1 MNYFLEEW
9 VDPSKIFSGK
19 RNPHV
24 AISTIPLL
32 LTTMKSHSQFEAN
45 YLLDRIYNKALQS
58 NKLNFDRFSVEPDVN
73 SAFPINNKLNLPF
86 VGNDA
91 KAFCFQI
98 NRQVRSCD
106 PCLEKAR
113 AKLNN
118 SFYLG
123 GFAFLKVKPKCVKFW
138 KSNSKFS
145 SSSLTRFP
153 FIRNYND
160 SKKHK
165 VLYYSSFILKAI
177 RFQDA
182 SVVAIITP
190 FINVLTLIAP

>member
-118 SFYLG
+118 SFHLLSWKLNRNVWS
-123 GFAFLKVKPKCVKFW
+123 FEKAIQNSHLHLWPASHLSEIIMIRKSTKCYIILLSFW
-138 KSNSKFS
+138 KQYVSKTHQL
-145 SSSLTRFP
+145 SL
-153 FIRNYND
+153 
-160 SKKHK
+160 S
-165 VLYYSSFILKAI
+165 
-177 RFQDA
+177 
-182 SVVAIITP
+182 
-190 FINVLTLIAP
+190 